1 MSLGD
6 PVTFASGASQYDRL
20 MGKPDYPLKTARLT
34 LRPFVMGDLDA
45 LHDIQSRPE
54 VTRYLLYDARDR
66 GQVRKVL
73 EERIQADFVARD
85 ALNLAVVLPETGA
98 LIGDVVLFLRS
109 REHRQGEIGY
119 VFHPD
124 YGGRGYATE
133 ATRALLGLG
142 FEHYGL
148 HRIVGRLDARNTAS
162 ARLLERLGM
171 RREAHLVQNEFIK
184 GEWTDELVYAMLEDE
199 WRSLLPDDDH
209 RAGRVVDDL

>member
-1 MSLGD
+1 MLRARGTGPSAG
-6 PVTFASGASQYDRL
+6 QYHRL

-34 LRPFVMGDLDA
+34 LRPFVAGDFEA

-66 GQVRKVL
+66 DQVREVL
-73 EERIQADFVARD
+73 EERMQADFIERD

-98 LIGDVVLFLRS
+98 LVGDVVLFLRS
-109 REHRQGEIGY
+109 HEHRLGEIGY

-133 ATRALLGLG
+133 AARALLGLG
-142 FEHYGL
+142 FGHYGL

-162 ARLLERLGM
+162 ARILERLGM
-171 RREAHLVQNEFIK
+171 RREAHFVQNEFIK

-199 WRSLLPDDDH
+199 WRSLAPDDDH

>member
-1 MSLGD
+1 
-6 PVTFASGASQYDRL
+6 

-34 LRPFVMGDLDA
+34 LRPYVIGDLDA

-66 GQVRKVL
+66 DQVRDVL
-73 EERIQADFVARD
+73 EERIQADLLERD
-85 ALNLAVVLPETGA
+85 ALCLAVVLPETGA
-98 LIGDVVLFLRS
+98 LVGDVGLFLRS
-109 REHRQGEIGY
+109 QEQRQGEIGY

-133 ATRALLGLG
+133 AARAVLGLG

-171 RREAHLVQNEFIK
+171 RCEAHFVQNEIVK

-199 WRSLLPDDDH
+199 WRSLVADDDD
-209 RAGRVVDDL
+209 RAGRVADNL

>member
-1 MSLGD
+1 MSSED
-6 PVTFASGASQYDRL
+6 PATFASSASQYDRL
-20 MGKPDYPLKTARLT
+20 MGKPDYPLKTARLV
-34 LRPFVMGDLDA
+34 LRPFVVGDLDA

-66 GQVRKVL
+66 DQVRKVL
-73 EERIQADFVARD
+73 EERKQADFIQRD

-98 LIGDVVLFLRS
+98 LVGDVVLFLRS
-109 REHRQGEIGY
+109 QEQRQGEIGY

-133 ATRALLGLG
+133 AARALLGLG
-142 FEHYGL
+142 FERYGM

-162 ARLLERLGM
+162 ARVLERLGM
-171 RREAHLVQNEFIK
+171 RREAHFVQNEFIR

-199 WRSLLPDDDH
+199 WRSLRPDDDH
-209 RAGRVVDDL
+209 RAGRVADDL

>member
-1 MSLGD
+1 MSPED
-6 PVTFASGASQYDRL
+6 PASVTSSASHYHRL
-20 MGKPDYPLKTARLT
+20 MGKPDYPLETARLT
-34 LRPFVMGDLDA
+34 LRPYVAGDLDA

-66 GQVRKVL
+66 DQVRKVL
-73 EERIQADFVARD
+73 DERMQADLIERD

-109 REHRQGEIGY
+109 QEQRQGEIGY

-133 ATRALLGLG
+133 AARALLGLG

-162 ARLLERLGM
+162 ARVLERLGM
-171 RREAHLVQNEFIK
+171 RREARFVQNEFIK
-184 GEWTDELVYAMLEDE
+184 GEWTDEFVYAMLEDE
-199 WRSLLPDDDH
+199 WRSPGPDAD
-209 RAGRVVDDL
+209 G

>member
-1 MSLGD
+1 MSLED
-6 PVTFASGASQYDRL
+6 PASLSSSAGQYDRR
-20 MGKPDYPLKTARLT
+20 MGKPAYPFKTARLT
-34 LRPFVMGDLDA
+34 LRPYVMGDLDA

-66 GQVRKVL
+66 DQVRKVL
-73 EERIQADFVARD
+73 EERIQADLVERD
-85 ALNLAVVLPETGA
+85 ALNLAVVLPATGA
-98 LIGDVVLFLRS
+98 LVGDVVLFLRS
-109 REHRQGEIGY
+109 HEQRQGEIGY

-133 ATRALLGLG
+133 ATRALVGLG

-148 HRIVGRLDARNTAS
+148 HRIVGRLDARNTPS

-171 RREAHLVQNEFIK
+171 RREAHFVSNEFIK

-199 WRSLLPDDDH
+199 WRSLVPDDDH